1 MYSPIKSSSK
11 NSLLIKNKIPVFP
24 QGLALT
30 GEDMT
35 SFVLFKDKEGSVSFP
50 IWCPMLPL
58 GFIQLDQEYSLKNPF
73 DLTFEVLNQLNY
85 KILNC
90 VFDKIESDEQMA
102 TLFLTSKSEV
112 LEIVHQVQVKAHEA
126 LALCGS
132 KNKVEFFATE
142 DFINK
147 TRDVA
152 VFEKSKPAEVLK
164 KNSFLKSRQKYLM

>member
-1 MYSPIKSSSK
+1 VFSPTKLK
-11 NSLLIKNKIPVFP
+11 NSIQVYP

-35 SFVLFKDKEGSVSFP
+35 SFVLFKDKKGRVSFP

-58 GFIQLDQEYSLKNPF
+58 GFIQVDQDYSLKNPF
-73 DLTFEVLNQLNY
+73 DLTFEILTQLKY
-85 KILNC
+85 KVLNC

-102 TLFLTSKSEV
+102 TLFLSSQSDV
-112 LEIVHQVQVKAHEA
+112 LEIVHQIHVKAHEA

-132 KNKVEFFATE
+132 KNKIDFFATE

-152 VFEKSKPAEVLK
+152 VFEKSKPTEVLK